1 MADICINEIG
11 PLTEEK
17 RKEIESLKNRE
28 IVFDDDCP
36 ESTPA
41 MLKAFEL
48 AANMRDRLKAN

>member
-11 PLTEEK
+11 PLTEEN

-28 IVFDDDCP
+28 IVFDDECP

>member
-1 MADICINEIG
+1 MTEICIKEIK
-11 PLTEEK
+11 PLTEEN
-17 RKEIESLKNRE
+17 RKQIESLKNRE

-48 AANMRDRLKAN
+48 AAKMRDRLKAN